1 MKFADEVR
9 RAIIQKN
16 KTLGIAMDASK
27 ATEEGE
33 SLAPFLE
40 AYCENK
46 KSDKNKKSEEIKAS
60 INSAD
65 KNSSKKNERFEFKP
79 NARFQASYLDIFVE
93 DAICHLTERAE
104 SFYRYALYCIILA
117 ILVLVGGIV
126 IIIITRPEDG
136 ATLNTAH
143 LIIKI
148 FSALAIGG
156 LVLVAAKGLLSLIRA
171 FLHEATRLL
180 ERRHALRF
188 GKLFF
193 YLRLGQTS
201 EAIDLTLTLKDI
213 QEAFQWNKETST
225 AFLDM
230 KPDVI
235 ADTIINQLAR
245 MPASVFDKIIE
256 GYAAA
261 KKQESE
267 TSAKK

>member
-1 MKFADEVR
+1 MKYADEVR

-16 KTLGIAMDASK
+16 KTLGISMDASQ
-27 ATEEGE
+27 ATEMGQPVD
-33 SLAPFLE
+33 SFLKE
-40 AYCENK
+40 YCEKK
-46 KSDKNKKSEEIKAS
+46 KSDKNKKIDENTKPNVSDSLNNK
-60 INSAD
+60 
-65 KNSSKKNERFEFKP
+65 ERFGFSTK
-79 NARFQASYLDIFVE
+79 ARFQASYLDIFVE
-93 DAICHLTERAE
+93 DAICHLSSRART
-104 SFYRYALYCIILA
+104 FYFMASICILLA
-117 ILVLVGGIV
+117 IVVLVGGVKIIV
-126 IIIITRPEDG
+126 DSRPSDK
-136 ATLNTAH
+136 ANIDNAQ

-148 FSALAIGG
+148 FSSLAIGG

-193 YLRLGQTS
+193 YLKLGDGFES
-201 EAIDLTLTLKDI
+201 INLTLKDI

-245 MPASVFDKIIE
+245 VPSTVLEKAID
-256 GYAAA
+256 GYFA
-261 KKQESE
+261 KKNKENEIASQ
-267 TSAKK
+267 K